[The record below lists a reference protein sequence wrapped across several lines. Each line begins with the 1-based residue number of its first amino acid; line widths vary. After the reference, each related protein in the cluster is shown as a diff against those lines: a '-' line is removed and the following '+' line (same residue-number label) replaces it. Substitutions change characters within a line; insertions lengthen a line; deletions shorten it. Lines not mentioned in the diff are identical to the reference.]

1 MSERPSWHVYFM
13 KMAMLVSERSTCVRR
28 KVGAVWGLDSIQI
41 RFEETQNQCYIYNTG
56 QKINWFV
63 IIFTKTLKENY
74 TLFIDHN
81 RCFQIVPT

>member
-1 MSERPSWHVYFM
+1 MAVCHKVKCNCTSETRTIFSAKFH
-13 KMAMLVSERSTCVRR
+13 RR